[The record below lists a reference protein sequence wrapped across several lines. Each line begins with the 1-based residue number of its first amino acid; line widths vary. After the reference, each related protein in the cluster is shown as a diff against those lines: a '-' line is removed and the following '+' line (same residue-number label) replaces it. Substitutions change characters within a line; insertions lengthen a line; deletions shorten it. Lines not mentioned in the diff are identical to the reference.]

1 MSRQQ
6 RKRIWVVV
14 ALLVALIVAL
24 LIYLLIISFLG
35 SDTYV
40 QFISFDVDEMFF
52 VIPVCIYTTSLFC
65 GFLILLLGIILKYW
79 IPFFGSNRQTE
90 QPDPSN
96 HHPGQDDA
104 ARG

>member
-52 VIPVCIYTTSLFC
+52 VIPVCIYTTYTDPQKLDHK
-65 GFLILLLGIILKYW
+65 LRW
-79 IPFFGSNRQTE
+79 IRL
-90 QPDPSN
+90 
-96 HHPGQDDA
+96 
-104 ARG
+104 